1 VNIHENR
8 EESYRSES
16 LCGYCRQRGH
26 NQYQCSKVKH
36 DWEFFKNF
44 QIPNDGEGNTL
55 STGWYRWS
63 RDWGTWYEH
72 CKKTHTIIE
81 EREEAAKSTTT
92 LPGKPKVKRACGFC
106 REEGHTRSKCKTMK
120 TFIEDCHAANIK
132 WRKAAYQE
140 IVEKVGISVGSA
152 VLIRC
157 HSDSWRSK
165 EFKDYSG
172 IITSINWDTLNVFTA
187 LPKHH
192 NDAWSP
198 IQIKVLLTDGKTRII
213 TKNINN
219 NFDCVGE
226 GGKPSRWN
234 HGDLVELIKVVAP
247 AKQLLGKEWITGYKG
262 AFDTLTKKRTLEQL
276 REGVLSAFN
285 QPDLLKHIQAWK

>member
-44 QIPNDGEGNTL
+44 QIPNDGKGNTL

-165 EFKDYSG
+165 EFNDYSG

-192 NDAWSP
+192 EDAWSP
-198 IQIKVLLTDGKTRII
+198 IRIKVLLTDGKTRII
-213 TKNINN
+213 TKDINN

-247 AKQLLGKEWITGYKG
+247 AKQLLGKEWISGYKG
-262 AFDTLTKKRTLEQL
+262 AFDTLTKKRSLEQL
-276 REGVLSAFN
+276 RDGILSAYD
-285 QPDLLKHIQAWK
+285 QPDLLRHIQAWK